1 MSVLDQSQSE
11 VKVKVKAKPMQ
22 FRIIFDTQLKITLYF
37 ETILPVGAVAGSC
50 VLLFLQVTHFIA
62 ITVICV
68 VGVVYEG
75 FLVCVVDG
83 IGSLRSKSFS
93 KHKRN
98 QFCFQFRKYACCG
111 WCS

>member
-37 ETILPVGAVAGSC
+37 ETILPVGAC

-62 ITVICV
+62 IAVICV

-83 IGSLRSKSFS
+83 IGSLRSISFS

>member
-11 VKVKVKAKPMQ
+11 VKVKAKPMQ

-37 ETILPVGAVAGSC
+37 ETILPAVAGSC

-62 ITVICV
+62 IAVICV

-83 IGSLRSKSFS
+83 IGSLRGKSFS
-93 KHKRN
+93 KHQRN